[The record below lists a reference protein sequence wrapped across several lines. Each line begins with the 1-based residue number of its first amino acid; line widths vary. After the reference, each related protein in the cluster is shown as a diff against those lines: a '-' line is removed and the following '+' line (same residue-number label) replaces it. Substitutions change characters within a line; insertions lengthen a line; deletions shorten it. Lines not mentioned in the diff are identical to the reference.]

1 MANLIVVCTRRP
13 TDSVLLADVVRRCAA
28 ILSPD
33 NIRPHEPLVFAR
45 DRLAVV
51 VANPVAGILVHDGA
65 VCLGRMFGPQER
77 WWVQGSA
84 APDGS
89 FLIARHDAHAVEL
102 VTDMLATRQV
112 WYVRT
117 DDLFLASTSQRALVA
132 LLGSFDLNRDAVTW
146 MLTCG
151 HLGGVSW
158 DRRLHRLP
166 GDCRLALDRDSWEL
180 RVDQRP
186 AVREPVPLSDAE
198 HIDRLREAIVET
210 CATLGLPMEE
220 WLLPLSGGMD
230 SRMLLLALLSAG
242 AKPRCVTWGLESS
255 LSDPQNDAYIARELA
270 DRLGVSF
277 RYYRTDESDESLDV
291 SMRRFV
297 QLSEGQATDF
307 GAYADGMAM
316 WKGFFDDGVAGVIR
330 GDEPGLGRYGRYDS
344 EVQIRRQLEITLL
357 SDYPEEHPIRG
368 LGLAE
373 QRWDD
378 SLQRRHDESI
388 ARWNQRLVQEFFCPA
403 ALAPLTMIKCAYVE
417 VVNPLQSARVVRIAR
432 ELPDHLLVHRKPLA
446 TIVRALGPDMP
457 LATHDAHPRSDVFSR
472 PSFVAA
478 VTAVLSA
485 ESAESVLSRPAL
497 DTIVAGLSR
506 ATGAVSTG
514 RRWRRAVR
522 AVVPRRLVDR
532 IRPVW
537 PVRLSDEDLA
547 FRASVAVQMVDILS
561 RDARALDTKG
571 IL

>member
-1 MANLIVVCTRRP
+1 M
-13 TDSVLLADVVRRCAA
+13 
-28 ILSPD
+28 
-33 NIRPHEPLVFAR
+33 
-45 DRLAVV
+45 
-51 VANPVAGILVHDGA
+51 
-65 VCLGRMFGPQER
+65 CLGRMFGPQER

-89 FLIARHDAHAVEL
+89 FVIARHGAHAVEL
-102 VTDMLATRQV
+102 VTDVLATRQV

-117 DDLFLASTSQRALVA
+117 DDLLLASTSQRALVA

-158 DRRLHRLP
+158 DRRFHRLP

-186 AVREPVPLSDAE
+186 AVREPVLLSDAE

-220 WLLPLSGGMD
+220 WLLPLSGGLD
-230 SRMLLLALLSAG
+230 SRMLLLGLLSAG
-242 AKPRCVTWGLESS
+242 ARPQCVTWGLKSS

-277 RYYRTDESDESLDV
+277 RYCHTDGWDESLDV

-297 QLSEGQATDF
+297 RLSEGQATDIS
-307 GAYADGMAM
+307 GYADGMAM

-344 EVQIRRQLEITLL
+344 EVQIRRQLEITFL

-373 QRWDD
+373 QRWND
-378 SLQRRHDESI
+378 SLQRRQDESI
-388 ARWNQRLVQEFFCPA
+388 ARWNQRLVQEFFSPA
-403 ALAPLTMIKCAYVE
+403 VLAPLTMIKCAYVE
-417 VVNPLQSARVVRIAR
+417 VVNPMQTARVVRIAR

-446 TIVRALGPDMP
+446 AVVRALGPDIP
-457 LATHDAHPRSDVFSR
+457 FATHDAHPQSDVFSR

-497 DTIVAGLSR
+497 DSIVSGLSR
-506 ATGAVSTG
+506 VTGAVSTG
-514 RRWRRAVR
+514 RRWRHAVK

-537 PVRLSDEDLA
+537 PVRLSGRDLA